1 MVGAVF
7 CLLWCGRANDVRY
20 SAAGSVEARKAPA
33 VHPWLVDRCTSSLS
47 PETLISWSETSSQC
61 RQWIDWQECGH
72 VTPTQL
78 CLVCAWTAGLEFAV
92 LAFENVPVRAR

>member
-47 PETLISWSETSSQC
+47 PETLISWSETSSQR
-61 RQWIDWQECGH
+61 RQWIDWQERGH
-72 VTPTQL
+72 VTPTLAPSYALYVHGRQ
-78 CLVCAWTAGLEFAV
+78 V
-92 LAFENVPVRAR
+92 LSLQCWHSKMYQ